1 MDFKNS
7 YQRKKSTNNLISL
20 FVINTIVLF
29 FLSIAILTYL
39 KSSSIENYFKEN
51 ITVSIYLKNSSRDS
65 DIKQINKFLNLN
77 ENVKSIEFIS
87 KEDAAELF
95 TNEIGEEFVGFL
107 GYNPL
112 LDLISV
118 RLFGE
123 KIDIYNIEEFIESLD
138 NFEFI
143 EEIEYDK
150 PLVES
155 LVNNFKKT
163 NPKKNNEFFIKIYCS
178 RGGMRSQS
186 IAWLLEKYKLNPITL
201 KGGYKIYR
209 RWVLDSFS
217 KKLNIVVIGGKTGT
231 GKTRLLSLLEKYK
244 YQTIDLEGFACH
256 RGSTFGGLGMKEQP
270 SNEQFENKI
279 AEKLNSFKCSNNIFV
294 EAESANI
301 GKCKIPHEFFNQ
313 MKNSRRIEIIRSESN
328 RLDELIDTYS
338 VFKKEE
344 LQESVLRIKKRLGPQ
359 RTKIALESIHN
370 EKWDLVCRSVLDYYD
385 KCYEYEKVGKTN
397 IKIIDLTDKKYDES
411 ILELINNV
419 L

>member
-7 YQRKKSTNNLISL
+7 YQRKKSTNNLVSL

-51 ITVSIYLKNSSRDS
+51 VTVSIYLKNSSRDS

-123 KIDIYNIEEFIESLD
+123 KIDIYNIEEFIDSLD

-155 LVNNFKKT
+155 LVNNFKKIGVLIIFT
-163 NPKKNNEFFIKIYCS
+163 SVLFFI
-178 RGGMRSQS
+178 
-186 IAWLLEKYKLNPITL
+186 T
-201 KGGYKIYR
+201 
-209 RWVLDSFS
+209 SF
-217 KKLNIVVIGGKTGT
+217 I
-231 GKTRLLSLLEKYK
+231 
-244 YQTIDLEGFACH
+244 
-256 RGSTFGGLGMKEQP
+256 
-270 SNEQFENKI
+270 
-279 AEKLNSFKCSNNIFV
+279 
-294 EAESANI
+294 
-301 GKCKIPHEFFNQ
+301 
-313 MKNSRRIEIIRSESN
+313 
-328 RLDELIDTYS
+328 
-338 VFKKEE
+338 
-344 LQESVLRIKKRLGPQ
+344 
-359 RTKIALESIHN
+359 
-370 EKWDLVCRSVLDYYD
+370 
-385 KCYEYEKVGKTN
+385 
-397 IKIIDLTDKKYDES
+397 
-411 ILELINNV
+411 LINNSIKISIYSKRDIIKTMQLV
-419 L
+419 GATKSFIRRPFIVSYVRIGFYSSIISLILLFISLSQASLELEEIDFFSNIKDIIILVSFIILFGIFTSYISSYFITQKYLKLKISR

>member
-29 FLSIAILTYL
+29 FLSVVILTYL

-51 ITVSIYLKNSSRDS
+51 VTVSIYLKNSSRDS

-118 RLFGE
+118 RLFGD

-155 LVNNFKKT
+155 LVNNFKKIGVLIVIT
-163 NPKKNNEFFIKIYCS
+163 SVLFFI
-178 RGGMRSQS
+178 
-186 IAWLLEKYKLNPITL
+186 T
-201 KGGYKIYR
+201 
-209 RWVLDSFS
+209 SF
-217 KKLNIVVIGGKTGT
+217 I
-231 GKTRLLSLLEKYK
+231 
-244 YQTIDLEGFACH
+244 
-256 RGSTFGGLGMKEQP
+256 
-270 SNEQFENKI
+270 
-279 AEKLNSFKCSNNIFV
+279 
-294 EAESANI
+294 
-301 GKCKIPHEFFNQ
+301 
-313 MKNSRRIEIIRSESN
+313 
-328 RLDELIDTYS
+328 
-338 VFKKEE
+338 
-344 LQESVLRIKKRLGPQ
+344 
-359 RTKIALESIHN
+359 
-370 EKWDLVCRSVLDYYD
+370 
-385 KCYEYEKVGKTN
+385 
-397 IKIIDLTDKKYDES
+397 
-411 ILELINNV
+411 LINNSIKISIYSKRDIIKTMQLV
-419 L
+419 GATKSFIRRPFIASYVSIGFYSSIVSLILLFTSLFQASFELDEIDFFSNIKDIIILVSFIILFGIFTSYISSYFITQKYLKLKISR

>member
-29 FLSIAILTYL
+29 FLSVVILTYL

-51 ITVSIYLKNSSRDS
+51 VTVSIYLKNSSRDS

-95 TNEIGEEFVGFL
+95 ANEIGEEFVGFL

-118 RLFGE
+118 RLFGD

-155 LVNNFKKT
+155 LVNNFKKIGILIVIT
-163 NPKKNNEFFIKIYCS
+163 SVLFFI
-178 RGGMRSQS
+178 
-186 IAWLLEKYKLNPITL
+186 T
-201 KGGYKIYR
+201 
-209 RWVLDSFS
+209 SF
-217 KKLNIVVIGGKTGT
+217 I
-231 GKTRLLSLLEKYK
+231 
-244 YQTIDLEGFACH
+244 
-256 RGSTFGGLGMKEQP
+256 
-270 SNEQFENKI
+270 
-279 AEKLNSFKCSNNIFV
+279 
-294 EAESANI
+294 
-301 GKCKIPHEFFNQ
+301 
-313 MKNSRRIEIIRSESN
+313 
-328 RLDELIDTYS
+328 
-338 VFKKEE
+338 
-344 LQESVLRIKKRLGPQ
+344 
-359 RTKIALESIHN
+359 
-370 EKWDLVCRSVLDYYD
+370 
-385 KCYEYEKVGKTN
+385 
-397 IKIIDLTDKKYDES
+397 
-411 ILELINNV
+411 LINNSIKISIYSKRDIIKTMQLV
-419 L
+419 GATKSFIRRPFIASYVRIGFYSSIISLILVFISLSQVSFELDKIEFFSNIKDIIILVSFIILFGIFTSYISSYFITQKYLKLKISR